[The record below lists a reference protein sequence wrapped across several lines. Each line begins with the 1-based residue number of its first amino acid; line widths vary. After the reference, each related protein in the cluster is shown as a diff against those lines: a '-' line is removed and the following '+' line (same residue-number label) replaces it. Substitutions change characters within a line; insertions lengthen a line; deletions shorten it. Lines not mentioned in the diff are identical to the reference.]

1 MVWNTTQSALYKPE
15 CRCAKE
21 HRAARAEK
29 KPNRPDNGGHKR
41 SENVKS
47 RGLLDDGDTLLMLML
62 VYILVKEQSDNSLI
76 FALLIAMLM

>member
-15 CRCAKE
+15 CCYAKE
-21 HRAARAEK
+21 HRAEK
-29 KPNRPDNGGHKR
+29 KPHRPDNGGHRR
-41 SENVKS
+41 SEGGKS